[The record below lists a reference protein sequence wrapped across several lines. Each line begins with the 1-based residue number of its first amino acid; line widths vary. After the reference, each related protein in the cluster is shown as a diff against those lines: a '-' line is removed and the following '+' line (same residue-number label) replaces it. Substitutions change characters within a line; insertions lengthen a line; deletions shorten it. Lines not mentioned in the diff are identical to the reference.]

1 MTKSA
6 AQSEPTELLA
16 LRAPVEFWQHLDQW
30 RSQQIAQPSRPA
42 SIRWI
47 VWQYLQKAEARA
59 AKQPKRKGRAP

>member
-16 LRAPVEFWQHLDQW
+16 LRAPVDFWQHLDSW
-30 RSQQIAQPSRPA
+30 RERQIGNPSRPA

-47 VWQYLQKAEARA
+47 VWQYLQKAETRSA
-59 AKQPKRKGRAP
+59 KRKRRA